1 MTGMNEN
8 LHTHPLKRTEK
19 SRTFQSGHTVCHG
32 RHGAGVQRRLHESR
46 AKWEEKTVFLSDL
59 ASASKEKRENG
70 LTDQSEN
77 GGIFLLQLLASL
89 VVPLGGESVFAAAL
103 GLNAN

>member
-1 MTGMNEN
+1 MNEN
-8 LHTHPLKRTEK
+8 LHTHPLKRTEE
-19 SRTFQSGHTVCHG
+19 SRTFQSGRTAVMDDMVPAC
-32 RHGAGVQRRLHESR
+32 RDAFMNAVQSGKNILFVSLGFSIEG
-46 AKWEEKTVFLSDL
+46 
-59 ASASKEKRENG
+59 EKRKQG